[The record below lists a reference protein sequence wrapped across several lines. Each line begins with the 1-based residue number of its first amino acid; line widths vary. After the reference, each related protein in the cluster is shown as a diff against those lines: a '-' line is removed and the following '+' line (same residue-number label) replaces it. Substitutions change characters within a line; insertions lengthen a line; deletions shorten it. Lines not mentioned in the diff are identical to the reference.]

1 MADDLQIDYIHMG
14 STANVK
20 YLVESIKD
28 GSSLTM
34 EKSDSVSYEDTY
46 FLYVIPLVILLAIEM
61 GLFIRRGHL

>member
-1 MADDLQIDYIHMG
+1 MKSRD
-14 STANVK
+14 NVR
-20 YLVESIKD
+20 YLVESIKN

-46 FLYVIPLVILLAIEM
+46 FMYVIPLLILLVIEM